1 MPGRVYGRAG
11 AYLHVTREDTMAETV
26 STGQLID
33 DVAQRSGLT
42 KADAKKAVQ
51 AVVATLS
58 ERLGSG
64 ERIQISGLGSFEV
77 RERAARQATNPRTRE
92 KVAVPASKGVGFRA
106 ATALRGR
113 VAGQTPTPA
122 GAGGGAG
129 AGGATQTR
137 GRG

>member
-42 KADAKKAVQ
+42 KAEAKKAVQ

-58 ERLGSG
+58 ERLGRG
-64 ERIQISGLGSFEV
+64 DRIQISGLGSFEV
-77 RERAARQATNPRTRE
+77 RERAARQATNPRTKE
-92 KVAVPASKGVGFRA
+92 QVQVPASKAVGFRA
-106 ATALRGR
+106 AAALRGR
-113 VAGQTPTPA
+113 LGGDGQVAS
-122 GAGGGAG
+122 GAA
-129 AGGATQTR
+129 
-137 GRG
+137 